1 MYLISTQFLMKEYA
15 FSRHAISFL
24 VLLFF
29 LAVLDLRCFAQ
40 AFSSCAKWRL
50 LLLPRVDFSLRW
62 LLLLGSRFSSCVG
75 FSSCGTQALEHRLS
89 GCGLAVAMGLVA
101 LQHVESWIRDPGS
114 GIRPMALAL
123 SGGLLMHC
131 TTRELLASVSK
142 LCVPT
147 SMETLYRYSYVIRL
161 IFLLSF
167 L

>member
-50 LLLPRVDFSLRW
+50 LLLPCVDFSLRW

-75 FSSCGTQALEHRLS
+75 FSSCGTQALGAQAQRLWP
-89 GCGLAVAMGLVA
+89 MGLVA

-114 GIRPMALAL
+114 GIKPMALAL
-123 SGGLLMHC
+123 AGGLLMHC
-131 TTRELLASVSK
+131 TTREVQSYNFYYSV
-142 LCVPT
+142 C
-147 SMETLYRYSYVIRL
+147 
-161 IFLLSF
+161 
-167 L
+167 